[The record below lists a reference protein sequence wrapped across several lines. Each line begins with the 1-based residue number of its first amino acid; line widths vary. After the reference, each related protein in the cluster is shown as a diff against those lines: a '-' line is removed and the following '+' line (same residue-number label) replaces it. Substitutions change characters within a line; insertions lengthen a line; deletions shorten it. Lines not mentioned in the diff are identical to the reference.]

1 MIESSISMEYLLKL
15 RLVVARFGEM
25 DRAKWWNTQGQ
36 LGPLGALALQRGL
49 PRTHYFAQA
58 RSVFTVAAHRCSE
71 ITKLQNVVNLWQLP
85 AVIEEEF
92 DSCWDSW
99 LNCETWHDFFARLQ
113 TLPGDDLL
121 ENLHSFKLAL
131 EVDESKL
138 KGWRKAIMGNAVLYP
153 DLFSGSQYDLDCLA
167 AGFAMGSIGSPL
179 VPYMRLS

>member
-1 MIESSISMEYLLKL
+1 MIESNINMEYLFKL
-15 RLVVARFGEM
+15 RLVVARFGEL

-36 LGPLGALALQRGL
+36 LGELGALALQRGL

-92 DSCWDSW
+92 DAGWDNW
-99 LNCETWHDFFARLQ
+99 LNCATWQDFFARLK
-113 TLPGDDLL
+113 TLSGNDLL
-121 ENLHSFKLAL
+121 ENLHSFGLAL
-131 EVDESKL
+131 DVDAPKVVE
-138 KGWRKAIMGNAVLYP
+138 WRKGIIGNAVLYP

-167 AGFAMGSIGSPL
+167 AGFAMGSVSSPL
-179 VPYMRLS
+179 VPYMRWG